1 VTRPIKLSL
10 PLRDGVSAS
19 CVSVPAAH
27 SSTHCTG
34 LLIDFL
40 VARMPG
46 VGRDEWLARLRR
58 GDVLD
63 EQGLALPLTAQA
75 QAGERFYYYRQL
87 PNEAVIPFE
96 AQILF
101 QDELL
106 LVADKPHFLPIMP
119 AGRYVRE
126 TLLARLKQSTGLATL
141 TPIHR
146 LDRETAGLVLFS
158 LQPATRGAYHALFRE
173 RSVEKVYEA
182 IAPFRP
188 DLSWPLTRRSR
199 LQERADA
206 FMQMEELAGE
216 ANAET
221 QITLLAQHGELA
233 SYELRP
239 LTGQKHQ
246 LRVHMNALGLPIQG
260 DRIYPQLWPEQAQ
273 PNYSEPLQL
282 LAKAIAFT
290 DPCTGQRRVF
300 ETRLT
305 LAGSQRSNHPDTT

>member
-1 VTRPIKLSL
+1 
-10 PLRDGVSAS
+10 
-19 CVSVPAAH
+19 
-27 SSTHCTG
+27 
-34 LLIDFL
+34 
-40 VARMPG
+40 MPG
-46 VGRDEWLARLRR
+46 VGRDEWLARLHR

-63 EQGLALPLTAQA
+63 EQGLALGPEAQA
-75 QAGERFYYYRQL
+75 QAGARIYYYRQL
-87 PNEAVIPFE
+87 PDEAVIPFE

-126 TLLARLKQSTGLATL
+126 TLLARLKQSTGLDTL

-158 LQPATRGAYHALFRE
+158 LQPVTRGAYHALFRE

-188 DLSWPLTRRSR
+188 DLTLPLTRRSR
-199 LQERADA
+199 LQERADS

-221 QITLLAQHGELA
+221 QITLLAQHGESA

-246 LRVHMNALGLPIQG
+246 LRAHMNALGLPIQG

-273 PNYSEPLQL
+273 PDYSEPLQL
-282 LAKAIAFT
+282 LAKSIAFT
-290 DPCTGQRRVF
+290 DPCTGQQRAF

-305 LAGSQRSNHPDTT
+305 LAGSQVSNQSATT

>member
-1 VTRPIKLSL
+1 MTRPVKLAL

-19 CVSVPAAH
+19 CIAVPAARP
-27 SSTHCTG
+27 STHSIG

-40 VARMPG
+40 VAQMPG
-46 VGRDEWLARLRR
+46 VGRDEWLARLHR

-63 EQGLALPLTAQA
+63 EQGLALPPAAPA
-75 QAGERFYYYRQL
+75 QAGARIYYYRQI
-87 PNEAVIPFE
+87 PDEAVIPFE
-96 AQILF
+96 AEILF

-126 TLLARLKQSTGLATL
+126 TLLARLKKSTGLDTL

-158 LQPATRGAYHALFRE
+158 LQPASRGAYHALFRE
-173 RSVEKVYEA
+173 RSAEKVYEA

-188 DLSWPLTRRSR
+188 ELTLPLTRRSR

-221 QITLLAQHGELA
+221 QITLLAQHHESA

-246 LRVHMNALGLPIQG
+246 LRVHMNALGLPIHG
-260 DRIYPQLWPEQAQ
+260 DRIYPQLRPEQTE
-273 PNYSEPLQL
+273 PDYTHPLQL
-282 LAKAIAFT
+282 LAKSIAFT

-300 ETRLT
+300 ETRLKLGGIDAT
-305 LAGSQRSNHPDTT
+305 SRAA

>member
-1 VTRPIKLSL
+1 MTRPPKLAL

-19 CVSVPAAH
+19 CIAVPAAH
-27 SSTHCTG
+27 QSTYRTG

-46 VGRDEWLARLRR
+46 VGRDEWLARLHR

-63 EQGLALPLTAQA
+63 EQGLALPPTAQA
-75 QAGERFYYYRQL
+75 QAGARIYYYRQL
-87 PNEAVIPFE
+87 PDEAVIPFE

-126 TLLARLKQSTGLATL
+126 TLLARLKQSTGLDTL

-173 RSVEKVYEA
+173 RSVEKVYA
-182 IAPFRP
+182 ATAPFRP
-188 DLSWPLTRRSR
+188 DLSLPLTRRSR
-199 LQERADA
+199 LQERTDA

-221 QITLLAQHGELA
+221 QIALLARHGESA

-273 PNYSEPLQL
+273 PDYSQPLQL
-282 LAKAIAFT
+282 LAKSIAFT

-300 ETRLT
+300 ETRLKLGGLDAADHT
-305 LAGSQRSNHPDTT
+305 A